1 MNRTAQTA
9 RWRILFFLV
18 LVAFGLVYIATFV
31 WFKKHSVDFVERD
44 RNDKAA
50 VAAAAVLSP
59 DIDWTF
65 EQDSPALAMLGTGWR
80 AGAEGAW
87 SRRQGGE
94 IFLPASIAAGR
105 ELAVRFDGHLNPPER
120 EVTVTLDADGRTIGQ
135 WRLTHQEFEIAARVR
150 LPPQRSGVGP
160 WHLQFVIERPP
171 ETLWRGYEP
180 VLLIYG
186 LYLREV
192 RTVAGT
198 SNDHDPS

>member
-1 MNRTAQTA
+1 MNRTPQTA
-9 RWRILFFLV
+9 RWRILLFFA
-18 LVAFGLVYIATFV
+18 LVAFGLVYIGTFV
-31 WFKKHSVDFVERD
+31 WFKKHSVDFVERN

-50 VAAAAVLSP
+50 VAAAAVQSP

-80 AGAEGAW
+80 AGSEGAW

-94 IFLPASIAAGR
+94 IFLPSSIAAGR
-105 ELAVRFDGHLNPPER
+105 ELGIRFDGHLNPPER
-120 EVTVTLDADGRTIGQ
+120 EVTVTLDANGEMIGQ
-135 WRLTHQEFEIAARVR
+135 WRLTHQKFEVVARVR
-150 LPPQRSGVGP
+150 LPSQRPGVDP
-160 WHLQFVIERPP
+160 WRLKFVIERPR
-171 ETLWRGYEP
+171 EKLWRGYEP

-198 SNDHDPS
+198 SNGQDRS